1 MHDAEH
7 SKLMLWDTQRDGIG
21 RVMGAGFRVALAPG
35 MGSSGL
41 NSKGLSMKAAMT
53 QAAAWPKGLV
63 ASSV

>member
-1 MHDAEH
+1 MGSGPGLRGYLDLHPVGA
-7 SKLMLWDTQRDGIG
+7 QGA
-21 RVMGAGFRVALAPG
+21 GAGFRVALTPG

-53 QAAAWPKGLV
+53 QAAARPSGLV